1 MEEFETEREE
11 ALYTT
16 LRKLLQNHV
25 TSYAIAYHETMA
37 ACMSVLGYILY
48 VMSDTPEETAGLV
61 ETTIAELYPRLHS
74 RVEQEHLPLAS
85 FADYAPRT
93 VMSDPAHE
101 LGTALAT
108 YLATSGIEYN
118 MSVVATWRAYLALV
132 ADLLVMP
139 LHEGAQTLEEVEA
152 DIAALRDRL
161 PAVMQMWGE
170 EEE

>member
-1 MEEFETEREE
+1 
-11 ALYTT
+11 
-16 LRKLLQNHV
+16 
-25 TSYAIAYHETMA
+25 
-37 ACMSVLGYILY
+37 
-48 VMSDTPEETAGLV
+48 
-61 ETTIAELYPRLHS
+61 
-74 RVEQEHLPLAS
+74 
-85 FADYAPRT
+85 
-93 VMSDPAHE
+93 MSDPAHE